1 MPSGCSVVGCRLGDR
16 PKDALYHRF
25 PKEEGI
31 REEWVIFSGKK
42 KVNFK
47 FERICSVHFKE
58 TDYERR
64 LKYEILGLPVPRHRR
79 NLKKDAIPSKNKPK
93 VKGVKMTLIV
103 IPKLPQMNQILSTLL
118 KILFEIICLGP
129 DIA

>member
-93 VKGVKMTLIV
+93 VKDEPNPVNIV
-103 IPKLPQMNQILSTLL
+103 EDLVRNY
-118 KILFEIICLGP
+118 LFRSRYSLRGAIENTFLNE
-129 DIA
+129 